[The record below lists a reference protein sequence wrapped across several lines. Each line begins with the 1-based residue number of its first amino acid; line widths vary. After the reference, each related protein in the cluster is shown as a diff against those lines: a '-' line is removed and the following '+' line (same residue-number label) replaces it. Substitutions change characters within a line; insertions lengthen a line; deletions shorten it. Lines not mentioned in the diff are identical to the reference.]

1 MIANGIVEAI
11 KEINFKLPIVVR
23 FQGTNAAQ
31 GRDIINQSSLNI
43 TSIDNLTE
51 AAKKVVKL
59 AQ

>member
-11 KEINFKLPIVVR
+11 KEIDFKLPIVAR

-43 TSIDNLTE
+43 TSIDDLTE